1 MTTKLHLNKTVL
13 LQVFLCIAFF
23 GFTSNNAVFAQF
35 INNGDFSAG
44 IATNWENRDADG
56 ITTYTDESGAI
67 QAVVSGTPTAWYTT
81 GIVNDKKDN
90 TISAG
95 ETVKVTF
102 KAETSVNATV
112 RVAIS
117 NGTVSFKADVNLT
130 AGGGLKEY
138 TVEIPNTGGTSSDYR
153 FNLFFLNAGTFK
165 IDDIEMSIL
174 NLGNNLALTAT
185 VDNEWD
191 TPQPGLND
199 GNTAEWTGWNQGAL
213 LDGAP
218 VDRWLELTWA
228 SAQTLNRVVVFTIEN
243 PDYTLTDY
251 TVQYWDGAAYV
262 TLGSVSNNIALA
274 STVTFDAISTTKI
287 KVICTGTG
295 AGNSYRIQEIETYNE
310 TGTALSVD
318 DIATIE
324 DNFFVYTKPNTI
336 VVTAKESIEQ
346 LQIYSLLG
354 VEVYSKKN
362 LGRNGT
368 YNIASDAFSKGI
380 YVVRINSQYVK
391 KIIVQ

>member
-1 MTTKLHLNKTVL
+1 MKIQLQQTVL
-13 LQVFLCIAFF
+13 LQAFLCLAFF
-23 GFTSNNAVFAQF
+23 GLISNNTIVAQSF

-44 IATNWENRDADG
+44 IATNWENRDNDG

-90 TISAG
+90 TLAAG
-95 ETVKVTF
+95 DVVKITF
-102 KAETSVNATV
+102 KAETSVNAAV
-112 RVAIS
+112 RIAINS
-117 NGTVSFKADVNLT
+117 GDGSFNADVNLT
-130 AGGGLKEY
+130 TGGGLKEY
-138 TVEIPNTGGTSSDYR
+138 TVEMSNTKGARSDFR
-153 FNLFFLNAGTFK
+153 FSLFFLEAGTFK

-174 NLGNNLALTAT
+174 NLGSNLALTAT
-185 VDNEWD
+185 ADNEWD

-199 GNTAEWTGWNQGAL
+199 GNTTPWTGWEQGAL

-243 PDYTLTDY
+243 HAYTLTDY

-262 TLGSVSNNIALA
+262 TLGSVSNNSALA
-274 STVTFDAISTTKI
+274 STVTFNAISTTKI

-295 AGNSYRIQEIETYNE
+295 AGNSYRIQEIEAYNE
-310 TGTALSVD
+310 TGAALSVD

-324 DNFFVYTKPNTI
+324 DDFFVYTQPNSI
-336 VVTAKESIEQ
+336 VVSAKTSIEQ
-346 LQIYSLLG
+346 LQIFSLVGTL
-354 VEVYSKKN
+354 VYEAKN
-362 LGRNGT
+362 STDTGSFT
-368 YNIASDAFSKGI
+368 IATDTLAKGI
-380 YVVRINSQYVK
+380 YIIRINSQYTQ